1 MLMMKIALIFVVIF
15 LSILRIIASIGLLD
29 FHMIRVM
36 LMVYVRKMR
45 RTRMMI
51 INIVNIVL
59 SSLHN
64 VNVRKVNLNLFFFSK
79 KKK

>member
-51 INIVNIVL
+51 INIVNSVL